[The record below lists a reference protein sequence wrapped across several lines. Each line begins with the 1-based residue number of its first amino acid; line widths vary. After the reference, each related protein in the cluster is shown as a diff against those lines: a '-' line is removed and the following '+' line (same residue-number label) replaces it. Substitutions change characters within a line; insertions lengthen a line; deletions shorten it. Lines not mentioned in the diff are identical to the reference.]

1 MLGTR
6 IAARRRML
14 GISQNELAR
23 RLCISPSAV
32 GMYEQGRREPSVEM
46 LAALSQALDVSI
58 DYLVTGRNWSC
69 GDRCGNC
76 PESFFPKE
84 PDPFPISE
92 AGLKRLLLD
101 LLRDV

>member
-1 MLGTR
+1 
-6 IAARRRML
+6 
-14 GISQNELAR
+14 
-23 RLCISPSAV
+23 
-32 GMYEQGRREPSVEM
+32 M

-92 AGLKRLLLD
+92 ADLKRLLLD